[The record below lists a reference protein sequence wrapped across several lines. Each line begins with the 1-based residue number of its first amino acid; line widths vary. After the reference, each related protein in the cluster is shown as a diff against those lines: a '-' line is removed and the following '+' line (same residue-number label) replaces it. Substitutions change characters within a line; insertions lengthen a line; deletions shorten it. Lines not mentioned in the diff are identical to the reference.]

1 MRTQLFTAR
10 LKPVLKENG
19 YDVLNQLRQRF
30 TKVPFTDCHVREYTD
45 GLELSD
51 LNVND
56 QRYKG
61 IRSTILVFKNPN
73 VKNFLDGLSV
83 EEQTEK
89 LNELAALNG
98 MKDTELYSLPYSEI
112 EKLYNKTEL

>member
-1 MRTQLFTAR
+1 M
-10 LKPVLKENG
+10 
-19 YDVLNQLRQRF
+19 
-30 TKVPFTDCHVREYTD
+30 
-45 GLELSD
+45 
-51 LNVND
+51 
-56 QRYKG
+56 
-61 IRSTILVFKNPN
+61 
-73 VKNFLDGLSV
+73 KNFLDGLSV